1 MSTKA
6 RIDFCVVRQSAL
18 ATCCRDIGR
27 QNPRIL
33 SILRKHSCALRHL
46 KYTEEVPC
54 RRRLVNQISFCRWC
68 WAETASTDWKRSLV
82 GVLFD
87 VNVVSWTW
95 YTLMI
100 SPNKVLKSAPASSR
114 LAVKVQMAK
123 ILVQENSQM
132 TGPWFSRETEAAAP
146 SGTSCNKKNNLK
158 LVLKQAINVAH
169 DFHAEIAAKWK
180 EDVNSVF
187 RYFPQLL
194 VPIEILIETLIRVHG
209 LLSDQN
215 NTEPVLRLGFS
226 LNAIYNRHQIMQQG

>member
-1 MSTKA
+1 
-6 RIDFCVVRQSAL
+6 
-18 ATCCRDIGR
+18 
-27 QNPRIL
+27 
-33 SILRKHSCALRHL
+33 
-46 KYTEEVPC
+46 
-54 RRRLVNQISFCRWC
+54 
-68 WAETASTDWKRSLV
+68 
-82 GVLFD
+82 
-87 VNVVSWTW
+87 
-95 YTLMI
+95 MI

>member
-1 MSTKA
+1 
-6 RIDFCVVRQSAL
+6 
-18 ATCCRDIGR
+18 
-27 QNPRIL
+27 
-33 SILRKHSCALRHL
+33 
-46 KYTEEVPC
+46 
-54 RRRLVNQISFCRWC
+54 
-68 WAETASTDWKRSLV
+68 
-82 GVLFD
+82 
-87 VNVVSWTW
+87 
-95 YTLMI
+95 
-100 SPNKVLKSAPASSR
+100 
-114 LAVKVQMAK
+114 
-123 ILVQENSQM
+123 M